1 MQEINGL
8 IFGYML
14 RINPMAKAEDLDE
27 YFWVNDFKVFLRFK
41 NGKRYFYNAYTN
53 TYRQIFYKDDNLTEE
68 EWMFE
73 FKTNLREMMESKFM
87 SQKEL
92 ADKVGVAQVTIS
104 NYVRGERM
112 PTFYMMKKLVKA
124 LGCRIE
130 DLDYTHY

>member
-1 MQEINGL
+1 
-8 IFGYML
+8 
-14 RINPMAKAEDLDE
+14 
-27 YFWVNDFKVFLRFK
+27 
-41 NGKRYFYNAYTN
+41 
-53 TYRQIFYKDDNLTEE
+53 
-68 EWMFE
+68 
-73 FKTNLREMMESKFM
+73 M